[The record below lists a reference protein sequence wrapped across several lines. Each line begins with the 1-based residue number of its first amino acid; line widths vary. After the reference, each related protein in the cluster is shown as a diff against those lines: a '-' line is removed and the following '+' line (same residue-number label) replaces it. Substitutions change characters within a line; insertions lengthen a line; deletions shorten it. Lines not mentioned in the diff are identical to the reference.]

1 MIVPRD
7 PLHPKRAVLERAHA
21 SKRHATW
28 ALLAPLLLAW
38 LAPWANAGPNL
49 WYALCTAATLAAG
62 VGLWKLSQL
71 IDAPLNTAAN
81 LVTALREG
89 NYSLRGPTAAFG
101 GAARL
106 LMRELNALG
115 EALRSRR
122 LDETESSELLQKVM
136 SEIDTAV
143 LALDAQGRVVLENHA
158 AASLLGRKPG
168 GLAGET
174 LAGLGVS
181 LDLEAHGL
189 LRFDAD
195 LPGEL
200 GPFELRVQPF
210 RYRGRPHT
218 LLVLTSLARLI
229 RDEERRAQRRII
241 RVLSHEINNSLAPI
255 KSLAGRLQT
264 LATRLV
270 AAPAAVGAP
279 AEEPARL
286 SDPQADLRTGLAV
299 IERRAEHL
307 GRVMADY
314 AKLARTADPSFRAIR
329 VGDWI
334 ERNARL
340 WPGLAIE
347 SGPGDLLLSGDEAL
361 LDQVLLNLLKNAFEA
376 IEEAAAQGATAAAE
390 HGPEPP
396 VCLSWRANGRW
407 LSLAISDRGSGLR
420 GDVDPFLPF
429 VTTKPNGSG
438 IGLALC
444 REVVDAHGGRLE
456 LENRSDRP
464 GCRATLTL
472 PLRHEHDGPEPQRPP
487 QRLRAPV
494 V

>member
-1 MIVPRD
+1 MNAPRD
-7 PLHPKRAVLERAHA
+7 HTHPERTHPEHTHPA
-21 SKRHATW
+21 KRHVAW
-28 ALLAPLLLAW
+28 ALLGPLLLAW
-38 LAPWANAGPNL
+38 LAPWVDTGSSL
-49 WYALCTAATLAAG
+49 WHALCAAATLAAG
-62 VGLWKLSQL
+62 VALWKASQL

-89 NYSLRGPTAAFG
+89 NYSLRGPAGAQS
-101 GAARL
+101 GAALL

-115 EALRSRR
+115 AALRSER
-122 LDETESSELLQKVM
+122 LDETETSELLQKVM
-136 SEIDTAV
+136 TEIDTAV
-143 LALDAQGRVVLENHA
+143 LALDTQGRVVLHNQA
-158 AASLLGRKPG
+158 AATLLGRVPG

-174 LAGLGVS
+174 LAGLG
-181 LDLEAHGL
+181 LRIDLESHGL
-189 LRFDAD
+189 LRYDAD

-200 GPFELRVQPF
+200 GPFELRIQPF

-264 LATRLV
+264 LASRLV
-270 AAPAAVGAP
+270 VAPSPDAVEG
-279 AEEPARL
+279 L
-286 SDPQADLRTGLAV
+286 SERRTDPCDDLRTGLAV
-299 IERRAEHL
+299 IERRSEHL

-314 AKLARTADPSFRAIR
+314 AKLARTADPSFRPIR

-340 WPGLAIE
+340 WPALSVE
-347 SGPGDLLLSGDEAL
+347 SGPADLLLSGDEAL
-361 LDQVLLNLLKNAFEA
+361 LDQVLLNLLKNAFES
-376 IEEAAAQGATAAAE
+376 IEEAACDGPAAPAEHAAE
-390 HGPEPP
+390 PR
-396 VCLSWRANGRW
+396 VCLSWRATGRW
-407 LSLAISDRGSGLR
+407 LSLAVSDRGTGLR

-444 REVVDAHGGRLE
+444 REVADAHGGRIE
-456 LENRSDRP
+456 LENRNDRP

-472 PLRHEHDGPEPQRPP
+472 PLAR
-487 QRLRAPV
+487 
-494 V
+494 